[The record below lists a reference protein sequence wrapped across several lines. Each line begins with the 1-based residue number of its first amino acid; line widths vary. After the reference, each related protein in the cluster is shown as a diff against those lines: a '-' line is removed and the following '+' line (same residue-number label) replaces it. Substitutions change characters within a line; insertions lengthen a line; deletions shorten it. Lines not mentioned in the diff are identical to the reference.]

1 MHRRTFGTGLG
12 GLALAGAGHGRGA
25 AAQGEGR
32 WPSREISLVT
42 GFGPGAATDL
52 IARTLAA
59 HMEKTLGVSV
69 IVRNTPGA
77 GGTLGPG
84 RVAQSRPD
92 GYTFGLVA
100 ASAVLVAPLTM
111 DLPYKPWES
120 FDFLAGTS
128 ELRISVAIGPSL
140 GDVRTMEDFVAAGR
154 RRRIS
159 FASTNPGSAVS
170 FFDLARMTGADLSY
184 VAFGSITDAAAQV
197 AGGHLDAYTGTVES
211 IPLVRSGQLRMLA
224 SASVDRWPEFPD
236 VPTLRELG
244 YDTVTRQ
251 LVGFAGPAGL
261 PPTVRN
267 RLEAAL
273 LAAARDPAVQA
284 RLEAASIASRPMGR
298 AEYVAALRE
307 VQPGIEAA
315 LRAAGVVR
323 AAR

>member
-12 GLALAGAGHGRGA
+12 GLALAAAEHRRA
-25 AAQGEGR
+25 AAQTEGR

-52 IARTLAA
+52 IARALAA

-92 GYTFGLVA
+92 GYTFGMVA

-128 ELRISVAIGPSL
+128 ELRISVAVGPSL
-140 GDVRTMEDFVAAGR
+140 PEVRTLADFVAAGR

-170 FFDLARMTGADLSY
+170 FFDLARLTGADLSY
-184 VAFGSITDAAAQV
+184 VAFGSLTDAAAQV

-211 IPLVRSGQLRMLA
+211 IPLVRGGQVRMLA

-236 VPTLRELG
+236 IPTLRELG

-261 PPTVRN
+261 PPPIRD

-273 LAAARDPAVQA
+273 LAAARDPGVQA
-284 RLEAASIASRPMGR
+284 RLENASIASRPMPR
-298 AEYVAALRE
+298 DEYIAALRE

-315 LRAAGVVR
+315 LRAAGM
-323 AAR
+323 ARGPR

>member
-12 GLALAGAGHGRGA
+12 GLALAA
-25 AAQGEGR
+25 AAQRRAVAQGEGR

-52 IARTLAA
+52 IARALAA

-128 ELRISVAIGPSL
+128 ELRISVAVGPSL
-140 GDVRTMEDFVAAGR
+140 PEVRTIEDFVAAGR

-159 FASTNPGSAVS
+159 FASSNPGSAVS
-170 FFDLARMTGADLSY
+170 FFDLARLTGADLSY
-184 VAFGSITDAAAQV
+184 VAFGSLTDAAAQV

-211 IPLVRSGQLRMLA
+211 IPLVRGGQVRMLA

-236 VPTLRELG
+236 IPTLRELG

-261 PPTVRN
+261 PPPIRD

-273 LAAARDPAVQA
+273 LAAARDPGVQA
-284 RLEAASIASRPMGR
+284 RLENASIASRPMPR
-298 AEYVAALRE
+298 DEYIAALRE

-315 LRAAGVVR
+315 LRAAGM
-323 AAR
+323 ARGPR

>member
-12 GLALAGAGHGRGA
+12 GLALAAAEHRRA
-25 AAQGEGR
+25 AAQTEGR

-59 HMEKTLGVSV
+59 HAEKTLGVSV

-128 ELRISVAIGPSL
+128 ELRISVAVGPSL
-140 GDVRTMEDFVAAGR
+140 PEVRTIEDFVAAGR

-159 FASTNPGSAVS
+159 FASSNPGSAVS
-170 FFDLARMTGADLSY
+170 FFDLARLTGADLSY
-184 VAFGSITDAAAQV
+184 VAFGSLTDAAAQV

-211 IPLVRSGQLRMLA
+211 IPLVRGGQVRMLA

-236 VPTLRELG
+236 IPTLRELG

-261 PPTVRN
+261 PPPIRD

-273 LAAARDPAVQA
+273 LAAARDPGVQA
-284 RLEAASIASRPMGR
+284 RLENASIASRPMPR
-298 AEYVAALRE
+298 DEYIAALRE

-315 LRAAGVVR
+315 LRAAGM
-323 AAR
+323 ARGPR

>member
-1 MHRRTFGTGLG
+1 MHRRAFGAGLG
-12 GLALAGAGHGRGA
+12 GLALVAARAGRA

-32 WPSREISLVT
+32 WPSREIAMIT

-128 ELRISVAIGPSL
+128 ELRISVAVGPSL
-140 GDVRTMEDFVAAGR
+140 PEVRTLADFVAAGR

-170 FFDLARMTGADLSY
+170 FFDLARLTGADLSY
-184 VAFGSITDAAAQV
+184 VAFGSLTDAAAQV

-211 IPLVRSGQLRMLA
+211 IPLVRGGQVRMLA

-261 PPTVRN
+261 PPAIRD

-284 RLEAASIASRPMGR
+284 RLEGASIASRPMGR
-298 AEYVAALRE
+298 DEYLAALRE
-307 VQPGIEAA
+307 VQPAIEAA
-315 LRAAGVVR
+315 LRAAGMVR
-323 AAR
+323 PR

>member
-12 GLALAGAGHGRGA
+12 GLALAAAEHRRA
-25 AAQGEGR
+25 AAQTEGR

-52 IARTLAA
+52 IARALAA

-92 GYTFGLVA
+92 GYTFGMVA

-128 ELRISVAIGPSL
+128 ELRISIAVGPSL
-140 GDVRTMEDFVAAGR
+140 PDVRSLEDLIAAGR

-170 FFDLARMTGADLSY
+170 FFDLARLTGADLSY
-184 VAFGSITDAAAQV
+184 VAFGSLTDAAAQV

-211 IPLVRSGQLRMLA
+211 IPLVRGGQVRMLA

-236 VPTLRELG
+236 IPTLRQLG

-261 PPTVRN
+261 PPPIRD
-267 RLEAAL
+267 RLEVAL
-273 LAAARDPAVQA
+273 LAAARDPGVQA
-284 RLEAASIASRPMGR
+284 RLEGASIASRPMPR
-298 AEYVAALRE
+298 DEYVAALRE

-315 LRAAGVVR
+315 LRAAGM
-323 AAR
+323 ARGPR